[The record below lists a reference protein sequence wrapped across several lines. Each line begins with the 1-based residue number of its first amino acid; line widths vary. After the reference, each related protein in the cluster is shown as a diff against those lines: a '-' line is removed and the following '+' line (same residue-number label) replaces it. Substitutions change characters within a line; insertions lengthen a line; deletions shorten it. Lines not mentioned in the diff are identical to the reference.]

1 MKQRPILFSTDMV
14 RAILAR
20 KKTQTR
26 RIVKSQYLE
35 RGSTPFHIAK
45 KSPYGLPGDQ
55 LWVREAFVWEGET
68 KYTDISPIG
77 NFYYKADFEDGDGPT
92 KWKPS
97 IFMPH
102 EAARIILEITEIR
115 VERLHHISEDNAKAE
130 GVMADCNSFL
140 KGFAL
145 IWEKINGLE
154 SWFRNP
160 WVWVITFKRIES

>member
-26 RIVKSQYLE
+26 RVVKPQYLE
-35 RGSTPFHIAK
+35 RGSTPFHTAK

-55 LWVREAFVWEGET
+55 LWVRETFVWEGET

-77 NFYYKADFEDGDGPT
+77 NFYYKADFESGDGPT

-97 IFMPH
+97 IFMPR

-115 VERLHHISEDNAKAE
+115 VEKLHELSYADAKAE
-130 GVMADCNSFL
+130 GVEYPHDFCKL
-140 KGFAL
+140 
-145 IWEKINGLE
+145 WEKINGLE
-154 SWFRNP
+154 SWMRNP